1 MRSAPDTTAN
11 SPANSSKSSTAN
23 AAPTSAG
30 RTPGDG
36 VTPYLTARPDPTA
49 PLRLFCFHHA
59 GGSGSVFADWQSV
72 LAPNVSVQPVQLPGR
87 ERRVR
92 EPRITDMAR
101 LTEELDRELGPHM
114 DGPCA
119 FYGHSM
125 GGLVAWHLV
134 LHRRRTG
141 QRLPRALLVGA
152 CNPPHRPPLSAST
165 KGMTRD
171 QLVAWMQE
179 MGGISELV
187 LRYPEWV
194 DAAVSLLRDDLE
206 LCDSHPHAAQLA
218 APPAPLPV
226 PLYGF
231 VGADD
236 PGVGP
241 DAMADWLRYTEAQ
254 GEVFPIPGGHLF
266 FRDSPVEFLSR
277 LRSVLTRLGSVPAG
291 REGTG
296 PR

>member
-1 MRSAPDTTAN
+1 MRSAADTTAN
-11 SPANSSKSSTAN
+11 TAVNKNTPMNTSTDN
-23 AAPTSAG
+23 
-30 RTPGDG
+30 D
-36 VTPYLTARPDPTA
+36 VTPYLTARPDRTA
-49 PLRLFCFHHA
+49 RLRLFCFHHA
-59 GGSGSVFADWQSV
+59 GGSGSVFADWQSS
-72 LAPNVSVQPVQLPGR
+72 LGPDVSVQPVQLPGR

-101 LTEELDRELGPHM
+101 LTEELDRELGPYL
-114 DGPCA
+114 DEPCV

-125 GGLVAWHLV
+125 GGLVAWHLT
-134 LHRRRTG
+134 LRRRATG
-141 QRLPRALLVGA
+141 RRLPEALLVGA
-152 CNPPHRPPLSAST
+152 CNPPHRPPLSART
-165 KGMTRD
+165 KGMSRD
-171 QLVAWMQE
+171 QLVAWMRE
-179 MGGISELV
+179 MGGISDLV

-206 LCDSHPHAAQLA
+206 LCDSHPYADQAA

-241 DAMADWLRYTEAQ
+241 EAMAGWLRHTEAG

-266 FRDSPVEFLSR
+266 FRDYPTQFLIR